1 MLQKKGAC
9 NVKNEKQIEI
19 LKNNNAEI
27 NAITKEAIEQALIF
41 LLNEKSFK
49 DITITEIAKKAG
61 VSRTAYYRN
70 YKSKED
76 ILSTCLKTIMTNTSN
91 ALLEY
96 NVLENAKETWVALLQ
111 KVKENYKEYKLLLS
125 AGYKNIIIDEFN
137 KSMNDNISKKQ
148 FELYYSN
155 LYWAGAISSVVLEW
169 IEDDMNISIEQVA
182 ELGSNLMINGLNT
195 FKEYGNKCVEK

>member
-1 MLQKKGAC
+1 M
-9 NVKNEKQIEI
+9 KNEKQIEI

-27 NAITKEAIEQALIF
+27 NAVTKEAIEQALIS
-41 LLNEKSFK
+41 LLDEKEFK
-49 DITITEIAKKAG
+49 DITISEIVKRAG

-76 ILSTCLKTIMTNTSN
+76 ILSTCLKNIMNKSSN
-91 ALLEY
+91 SLLGYDALKDTKKTWIALLET
-96 NVLENAKETWVALLQ
+96 V
-111 KVKENYKEYKLLLS
+111 KVNYKEYKLLLK

-137 KSMNDNISKKQ
+137 KSMNYNISKKQ

-169 IEDDMNISIEQVA
+169 IEDDMNIPIEQVA

-195 FKEYGNKCVEK
+195 IKEYGNKCSKKY